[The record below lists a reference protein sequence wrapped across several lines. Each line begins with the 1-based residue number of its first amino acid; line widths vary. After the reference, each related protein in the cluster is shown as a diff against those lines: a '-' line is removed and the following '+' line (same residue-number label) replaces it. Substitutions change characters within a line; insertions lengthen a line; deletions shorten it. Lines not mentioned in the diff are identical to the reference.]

1 MTPLYR
7 LSTYERS
14 SSGTHACLWLASILV
29 LWRRLSGGNHL
40 KPSCRRSRFS
50 MQLRIDAKVVRPSGR
65 AITGQRNVPLS
76 LFRRLPIRKESG
88 GMRQHNNHRL
98 YPVVLQQ
105 SPFLGCP
112 AGKRLRTPESE
123 NSRNSSESRTTWF
136 TAQRMALAA
145 GWRSPLLRNAA
156 AALTA
161 ER

>member
-88 GMRQHNNHRL
+88 GMRQQLSLLKDNFRRTCPTDPTQRTK
-98 YPVVLQQ
+98 PVLPVKHPASLKAQNPQLLAELRVL
-105 SPFLGCP
+105 
-112 AGKRLRTPESE
+112 
-123 NSRNSSESRTTWF
+123 
-136 TAQRMALAA
+136 
-145 GWRSPLLRNAA
+145 LLVHPGG
-156 AALTA
+156 LEPPTH
-161 ER
+161 

>member
-88 GMRQHNNHRL
+88 GMRQQLSLLKDNFRRTCPTDPTQRTK
-98 YPVVLQQ
+98 PVLPVKHTASLKAESPQLLAELRVL
-105 SPFLGCP
+105 
-112 AGKRLRTPESE
+112 
-123 NSRNSSESRTTWF
+123 
-136 TAQRMALAA
+136 
-145 GWRSPLLRNAA
+145 LLVHPGG
-156 AALTA
+156 LEPPTH
-161 ER
+161 

>member
-1 MTPLYR
+1 MPMTPLYR

-88 GMRQHNNHRL
+88 GMRQQLSLLKDNFRRTCPTDPTQRTK
-98 YPVVLQQ
+98 PVLPVKHTASLKAENPQLLAELRVL
-105 SPFLGCP
+105 
-112 AGKRLRTPESE
+112 
-123 NSRNSSESRTTWF
+123 
-136 TAQRMALAA
+136 
-145 GWRSPLLRNAA
+145 LLVHPGG
-156 AALTA
+156 LEPPTH
-161 ER
+161 

>member
-88 GMRQHNNHRL
+88 GMRQQLSLLKDNFRRTCPTDPTQRTK
-98 YPVVLQQ
+98 PVLPVKHTASLKAENPQLLAELRVL
-105 SPFLGCP
+105 
-112 AGKRLRTPESE
+112 
-123 NSRNSSESRTTWF
+123 
-136 TAQRMALAA
+136 
-145 GWRSPLLRNAA
+145 LLVHPGG
-156 AALTA
+156 LEPPTH
-161 ER
+161 

>member
-7 LSTYERS
+7 LSTYERG

-88 GMRQHNNHRL
+88 GM
-98 YPVVLQQ
+98 QQ
-105 SPFLGCP
+105 QLSLLKDNFRRTCP
-112 AGKRLRTPESE
+112 TDP
-123 NSRNSSESRTTWF
+123 
-136 TAQRMALAA
+136 AQRTKPVLPVKHPASLKAENPQILAEL
-145 GWRSPLLRNAA
+145 RVLL
-156 AALTA
+156 LVHPGGLEPPTH
-161 ER
+161 